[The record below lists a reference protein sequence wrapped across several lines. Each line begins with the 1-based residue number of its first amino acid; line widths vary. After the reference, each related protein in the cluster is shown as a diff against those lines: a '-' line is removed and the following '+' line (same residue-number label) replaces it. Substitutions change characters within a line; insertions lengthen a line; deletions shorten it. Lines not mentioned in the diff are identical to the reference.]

1 MNYTVEFFNE
11 KFRIWETLEEISN
24 IEADNAEEAVEEA
37 KSWWIETSDDAEIAD
52 EEASGLIWRAAK
64 IEYDEDGYLIPEEW
78 EEVRCEK

>member
-37 KSWWIETSDDAEIAD
+37 KSWWIENSADAEIAN
-52 EEASGLIWRAAK
+52 EEVSDMIWRAAK
-64 IEYDEDGYLIPEEW
+64 IEYDEDGYILPYNW
-78 EEVRCEK
+78 EVIECEK